1 MTAYALIGFAAA
13 ALFYGSLQL
22 WIGSNY
28 PGERPRWSDVLP
40 FCAAL
45 FAAVFYRGT
54 ASADS
59 HAKAKGVVEP

>member
-1 MTAYALIGFAAA
+1 MTLALALTLAAA
-13 ALFYGSLQL
+13 ALFYGSFEI
-22 WIGSNY
+22 WVASNY

-59 HAKAKGVVEP
+59 HAAGKGVVNK

>member
-1 MTAYALIGFAAA
+1 MTLALALSIAAA

-45 FAAVFYRGT
+45 FAAVICRGT